1 MSLFLGLLQITKIM
15 ATKDS
20 EVPKTAIPF
29 KRENISILA
38 VDDTPMQLNTVKRLL
53 TTLGYKVTT
62 ATNGREAL
70 EVLQSGQQFDLV
82 LSDVMMPEMNGP
94 DFLVAARSDK
104 RFAELPIVM
113 MSSVDQYEIV
123 FDCLTKG
130 ADDYILKPLTPQL
143 LKNIYVNVQT
153 KRTKNLAAMR
163 VQHKTRDETT
173 IKQKITELRADF
185 KNSTQ
190 TPINDVTSKLEKLI
204 SEGAVKPELM
214 GQLTEALNELK
225 TIQEAGPV
233 PARPTPKVPAP
244 VKSFFQAQ
252 YGVGQGKKPITPI
265 AVTVTRKAVPPPATV
280 PKLQSLRLGSK
291 LLDFDFNIWDI
302 QEKDLMNLS
311 YDLFN
316 LMEITKTFNAKEDEL
331 DHFISRCMQGF
342 RTNPFHNFRRAN
354 AGLQLIC
361 AILKKAQHKL
371 PPFEEA
377 AVILASYLHDIDH
390 PGTTNT
396 FQIRTS
402 SQLALTYNDK
412 SVLEQNSASFGAK
425 IIQEVFS
432 FTLGDAD
439 FSLLRTSFINNVL
452 KTDYTKV
459 EKFLTKIANVPIN
472 WESAEFR
479 ALVAQVLTLMSDL
492 SFAVRKWKQAEY
504 WYDLMRDEQYQQ
516 GEMERRHGMKSEP
529 NYDKRQKRSNTDII
543 VGHFKV
549 FVIPI
554 FQAGLRFF
562 PEFETQ
568 IMSTIQ
574 LNYETI
580 TAVLEAEQEAEK
592 MANEQKA
599 TEEKPKEN

>member
-1 MSLFLGLLQITKIM
+1 M
-15 ATKDS
+15 AQKAD
-20 EVPKTAIPF
+20 EAKEAIPF

-38 VDDTPMQLNTVKRLL
+38 VDDTPMQLTNVQRML
-53 TTLGYKVTT
+53 TALGYKVTT
-62 ATNGREAL
+62 ATNGKEAL

-94 DFLVAARSDK
+94 QFLEAARSDR
-104 RFAELPIVM
+104 RFADLPIVM
-113 MSSVDQYEIV
+113 MSSNDQYEIV

-153 KRTKNLAAMR
+153 KRTKNMAAMKIQHR
-163 VQHKTRDETT
+163 VRDDAT
-173 IKQKITELRADF
+173 IKQKITALRNDF
-185 KNSTQ
+185 TNTTKS
-190 TPINDVTSKLEKLI
+190 PINDVASKLEKLI
-204 SEGAVKPELM
+204 SEGAIKPESM
-214 GQLTEALNELK
+214 NQFTDALNELK
-225 TIQEAGPV
+225 SIQTGAQPI
-233 PARPTPKVPAP
+233 RPEPKVPAP

-265 AVTVTRKAVPPPATV
+265 AVTATRRARPPPAQV
-280 PKLQSLRLGSK
+280 PKLQSLRLGTK

-311 YDLFN
+311 YDLFT
-316 LMEITKTFNAKEDEL
+316 LMEITKTFNAKEGEL
-331 DHFISRCMQGF
+331 EHFINRCMQGF
-342 RTNPFHNFRRAN
+342 RSNPFHNFRRAN

-371 PPFEEA
+371 PPYEEA
-377 AVILASYLHDIDH
+377 AVVMAAYLHDIDH

-472 WESAEFR
+472 WESQEFR
-479 ALVAQVLTLMSDL
+479 ALVGQVLTLMSDL

-516 GEMERRHGMKSEP
+516 GDMERRHNMKSEP
-529 NYDKRQKRSNTDII
+529 NYDKRLKRSNTDII

-580 TAVLEAEQEAEK
+580 TAVLEAEKEAER
-592 MANEQKA
+592 MAA
-599 TEEKPKEN
+599 EEKPAETAPEQH

>member
-1 MSLFLGLLQITKIM
+1 MLPKFLQLLNSLFNSYILVNVNHLLMADDYGITYINN
-15 ATKDS
+15 
-20 EVPKTAIPF
+20 VLKTAISNVQYF
-29 KRENISILA
+29 
-38 VDDTPMQLNTVKRLL
+38 
-53 TTLGYKVTT
+53 
-62 ATNGREAL
+62 
-70 EVLQSGQQFDLV
+70 VLQN
-82 LSDVMMPEMNGP
+82 E
-94 DFLVAARSDK
+94 ATA
-104 RFAELPIVM
+104 
-113 MSSVDQYEIV
+113 
-123 FDCLTKG
+123 
-130 ADDYILKPLTPQL
+130 
-143 LKNIYVNVQT
+143 IYGES
-153 KRTKNLAAMR
+153 
-163 VQHKTRDETT
+163 ET
-173 IKQKITELRADF
+173 EYAF
-185 KNSTQ
+185 FNCKNSLKTF
-190 TPINDVTSKLEKLI
+190 KI
-204 SEGAVKPELM
+204 SEGSKLQEIQQYAFYQCTALHTVDLRNCTLLITIGNSAFKECSALATIFLPE
-214 GQLTEALNELK
+214 
-225 TIQEAGPV
+225 
-233 PARPTPKVPAP
+233 
-244 VKSFFQAQ
+244 SFNVNKENPIREEIA
-252 YGVGQGKKPITPI
+252 KKPITPI